1 MRGDEPSVMSDVPR
15 PGRTYGESDSSVALL
30 IAAMPEEFEPL
41 KARLEDARNV
51 QLPGI
56 HDAVVGRHGGKTI
69 LLLLSGIGLVNA
81 AHAATVG
88 LCLGPSVVSDGTGNG
103 GATSD
108 GNSDGAS
115 TQPAQPGEIGC
126 VMSIG
131 TAGVVPGR
139 ASIGDVVVSE
149 KVVPGDFDLTA
160 FGYERGQVPGLTA
173 GYPGDRDLL
182 AAADAFGA
190 KALGFVSVDRFVGIP
205 EAAAIREI
213 FPDASVVDMESSALA
228 QTAVLHE
235 TPFISVRSVTDV
247 IGESETSVHLDEV
260 DHSSEQAATAA
271 LDILGRV

>member
-1 MRGDEPSVMSDVPR
+1 MSGDEPSVMSDVPR
-15 PGRTYGESDSSVALL
+15 PGRTYSESHSSVALL

-41 KARLEDARNV
+41 KARLDDAHSV
-51 QLPGI
+51 HLPGI

-88 LCLGPSVVSDGTGNG
+88 LCLGPSVVSDGTSNDGSANG
-103 GATSD
+103 A
-108 GNSDGAS
+108 AS
-115 TQPAQPGEIGC
+115 QSAEPGEIGC

-182 AAADAFGA
+182 AAADAMEA

-213 FPDASVVDMESSALA
+213 FPDASVVDMESSGLA
-228 QTAVLHE
+228 QTAVLHK

-260 DHSSEQAATAA
+260 DNSSVQAANAA